1 MQKLVLGSFIVLTF
15 AAHAQAQSFTTSP
28 CQATDGNTNNSWF
41 FGHQERACE
50 LRRVTLPLVNGR
62 VQVSGTNGG
71 IEVQGEDRSDIAL
84 EARVITQASSREE
97 AEAIGRKIKIVTG
110 ETIEAQG
117 PTVSSWIHGGWSVNY
132 KLHVPRHLAA
142 HLHTMNGGI
151 EVMNVDGKI
160 DAETTNGGL
169 TLDNL
174 AGDVHARTVNG
185 GMEITLAGGQWQ
197 GSGFSVSSTNGGISV
212 KAPEN
217 YSAHLI
223 ADTVNG
229 GISVDLP
236 MTGHGA
242 TRNHLDTTLGQG
254 GATIQ
259 FETVNGGVTIKHS
272 MGA

>member
-1 MQKLVLGSFIVLTF
+1 MQKLALGSLILLAFT
-15 AAHAQAQSFTTSP
+15 AHAQAQSFTTSP
-28 CQATDGNTNNSWF
+28 CQGNEGNTNNSWF
-41 FGHQERACE
+41 FGHQERVCE

-71 IEVQGEDRSDIAL
+71 IEVEGEDRSDIAL

-97 AEAIGRKIKIVTG
+97 AEAVGRKIKIVTG

-117 PTVSSWIHGGWSVNY
+117 PTMSSWIHGGWSVNY

-142 HLHTMNGGI
+142 RLHTMNGGI
-151 EVMNVDGKI
+151 GVRNVNGQI

-174 AGDVHARTVNG
+174 AGDVHAQTVNG
-185 GMEITLAGGQWQ
+185 GMEITLAGDRWQ
-197 GSGFSVSSTNGGISV
+197 GSGFSASSTNGGILV
-212 KAPEN
+212 KAPDN

-236 MTGHGA
+236 TTGQHA

-254 GATIQ
+254 GATIH
-259 FETVNGGVTIKHS
+259 FETVNGGLTIKHS
-272 MGA
+272 TGA